1 MTRNLCRLWL
11 WLLLLPLTS
20 AVHAAPP
27 PDATTGNDLLRA
39 CGARGYGSD
48 FWFCQGYLAGLHQT
62 VVSMTK
68 LGALKP
74 PYCTPLGFTNRQLR
88 NVVVAYLWAY
98 REQLDQPAE
107 FLVLA
112 ALSTA
117 YPCAQR

>member
-1 MTRNLCRLWL
+1 MRNLLRILALAVASPRNQRGPCR
-11 WLLLLPLTS
+11 TS
-20 AVHAAPP
+20 A
-27 PDATTGNDLLRA
+27 DATTGNELLRA
-39 CGARGYGSD
+39 CSAQGFGPD
-48 FWFCQGYLAGLHQT
+48 FWFCQGYLAGLNQT

-74 PYCTPLGFTNRQLR
+74 PYCPPLGFTNRQLR
-88 NVVVAYLWAY
+88 NVLLAYMWAY

-107 FLVLA
+107 FTALA